1 MNWII
6 LTNSQ
11 QLNTIKELSKT
22 RPQVIFKHST
32 RCSLSHMA
40 KSRLER
46 NEQPVTTDFYY
57 LDLLQFRSLSD
68 QVAISFAVPHE
79 SPQVL
84 LIRNAECVYEETHNG
99 IQMEEILEQL

>member
-1 MNWII
+1 
-6 LTNSQ
+6 
-11 QLNTIKELSKT
+11 
-22 RPQVIFKHST
+22 
-32 RCSLSHMA
+32 MA